1 MDFST
6 LYLLIFSL
14 GLGISI
20 LSGMVGIG
28 GGIIMAPALLYIPP
42 LLQVGQLDM
51 KTVTGLTITQGVFAC
66 LSGAF
71 RHNKYK
77 FVSRH
82 LVFYMG
88 IPILI
93 GASSGAVFSKYVRE
107 ELLLALFASLAL
119 VAAILMLIARENETN
134 TNVPG
139 NRGEL
144 VFSKPLAV
152 MISLVTG
159 FLVGMVG
166 QGGSF
171 ILIPLMLFVL
181 NIPMRL
187 ALGSNLAI
195 VSLSSLAGFVGKLS
209 TGQVPF
215 PLALA
220 LIIGSLPGAQ
230 VGSFFSKQTN
240 PSTLKYLLALIVA
253 LAALRMWF
261 QVLWGR

>member
-1 MDFST
+1 MDFSP
-6 LYLLIFSL
+6 LNLLIFSL

-20 LSGMVGIG
+20 LSGLVGIG
-28 GGIIMAPALLYIPP
+28 GGIILAPALLYIPP
-42 LLQVGQLDM
+42 LLHMGQLDM

-71 RHNKYK
+71 RHSKYK

-88 IPILI
+88 TPILI
-93 GASSGAVFSKYVRE
+93 GAFSGAVFSKYVRE

-119 VAAILMLIARENETN
+119 AAAILMLIARENEA
-134 TNVPG
+134 NVPG
-139 NRGEL
+139 ERGGL
-144 VFSKPLAV
+144 FFSKPLAI
-152 MISLVTG
+152 MISLVIG
-159 FLVGMVG
+159 FLAGMIG

-181 NIPMRL
+181 KIPIRL
-187 ALGSNLAI
+187 AIGSNLAI
-195 VSLSSLAGFVGKLS
+195 VSLSSLAGFLGKLS
-209 TGQVPF
+209 TGQIPF
-215 PLALA
+215 PQALA
-220 LIIGSLPGAQ
+220 LIIGSFPGAQ

-240 PSTLKYLLALIVA
+240 TTTLKYLLALIVA